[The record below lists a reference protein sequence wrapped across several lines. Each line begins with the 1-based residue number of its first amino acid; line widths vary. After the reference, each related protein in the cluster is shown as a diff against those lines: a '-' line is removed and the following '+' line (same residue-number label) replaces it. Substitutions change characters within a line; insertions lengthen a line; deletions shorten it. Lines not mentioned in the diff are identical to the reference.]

1 MFLHAMKVGIVDKQ
15 GKPLS
20 KEDYIKQIH
29 LTVTLDAPQEEKK
42 LQQTEDIETTVK
54 KIRTKRNRTPDENK
68 GNANAIGEL
77 KSQVKVTA
85 PKNKEIL

>member
-1 MFLHAMKVGIVDKQ
+1 MKVGIVDKQ

-42 LQQTEDIETTVK
+42 LQ
-54 KIRTKRNRTPDENK
+54 
-68 GNANAIGEL
+68 
-77 KSQVKVTA
+77 
-85 PKNKEIL
+85 